1 MEINNFDITEI
12 DAYLDRLKKL
22 NGYSEN
28 TIIAYSEDF
37 KKLIDYIEANDLSI
51 YSFTKDDALSFT
63 SELVNSN
70 LSGKSV
76 NRALATYRGF
86 FKLLYRNK
94 KVKYNP
100 FSDISNA
107 HISSKMP
114 SFLSKEET
122 ASLLEH
128 IGEGQSLFNSVRD
141 YALFHLFYSTGARRA
156 EIAGIKMSDINLD
169 RREILVTGKGDKQ
182 RFVYITD
189 EALDAL
195 LDYLAIRKSVVKNGE
210 EHLFIRDDG
219 KHLPIDEINSIF
231 KREENN
237 FGCDKKV
244 TPHTLRHTYATHLM
258 ENGIDIRVL
267 QELLGHA
274 SISTT
279 GLYTHLSIKELK
291 KVYKNYHPHA

>member
-1 MEINNFDITEI
+1 MEINNSDISEI
-12 DAYLDRLKKL
+12 DAYLERLKKL
-22 NGYSEN
+22 NGYSDN
-28 TIIAYSEDF
+28 TIIAYNEDF
-37 KKLIDYIEANDLSI
+37 KRLVDYIKAKDLSI
-51 YSFTKDDALSFT
+51 YTFTKDDALSFVG
-63 SELVNSN
+63 ELLDSN
-70 LSGKSV
+70 LSSKSV
-76 NRALATYRGF
+76 NRALSTYRGF
-86 FKLLYRNK
+86 YKLLYRNK

-107 HISSKMP
+107 HVSRKMP
-114 SFLSKEET
+114 LFLSKEET

-128 IGEGQSLFNSVRD
+128 IGEGQKLFDAVRD

-156 EIAGIKMSDINLD
+156 EIANIRMSDVNLEK
-169 RREILVTGKGDKQ
+169 REILVLGKGDKQ
-182 RFVYITD
+182 RFVYISD

-195 LDYLAIRKSVVKNGE
+195 LDYLAIRKDVVKNGE

-219 KHLPIDEINSIF
+219 KHLPIDEINIIF

-267 QELLGHA
+267 QELLGHS

-279 GLYTHLSIKELK
+279 ALYTHLSIKELK